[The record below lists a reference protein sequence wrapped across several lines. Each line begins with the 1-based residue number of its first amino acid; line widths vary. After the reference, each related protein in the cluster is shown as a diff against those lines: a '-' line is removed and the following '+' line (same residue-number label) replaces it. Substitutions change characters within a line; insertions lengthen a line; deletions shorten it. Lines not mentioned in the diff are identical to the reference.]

1 MPQPARLREVT
12 ARGRSASGLSRFR
25 PSVLVGRRSVSG
37 TNTGGLPETP
47 ETLDLGGDCNFTPE
61 VDIIPI
67 RQVNEARDPLL
78 EPE

>member
-1 MPQPARLREVT
+1 M
-12 ARGRSASGLSRFR
+12 
-25 PSVLVGRRSVSG
+25 GRRSVSG

-47 ETLDLGGDCNFTPE
+47 ETLDLGGDRNITPE

-67 RQVNEARDPLL
+67 RQVNEAREPLL

>member
-1 MPQPARLREVT
+1 M
-12 ARGRSASGLSRFR
+12 
-25 PSVLVGRRSVSG
+25 GRRSVSG